1 MAIAFLFLL
10 RQYLS
15 LYPKL
20 PSKSLS
26 SYLGLPCNALQM
38 WAAIPVLHQFIL
50 LYNKLLQHMPWVC
63 EAQTDDH
70 TVCRG
75 SESRAGQLGNSAPLS
90 RFQRP
95 EIKVTTGLRV
105 SVDSQDT
112 RQFRAV
118 WQVPLLQVGILR
130 FLFLAGCGGV
140 PFLSTVTMTVCG
152 TDQQGVWFLVSW
164 DEMAIPWPLVTCW
177 ILSEE
182 VTIPT
187 VSQPPPTSKGCH
199 YTMCRSWT
207 PSWSST
213 YWSWQFWGV
222 SDTLLSELWEIYG
235 ISH

>member
-1 MAIAFLFLL
+1 MAIAFLFCLL

-26 SYLGLPCNALQM
+26 SYLGLPGNALQM

-50 LYNKLLQHMPWVC
+50 LYNKLLQLMPWVC

-75 SESRAGQLGNSAPLS
+75 SESRTGQLGNSAPLS

-95 EIKVTTGLRV
+95 EIKVTTGLWV

-112 RQFRAV
+112 WQLRDV
-118 WQVPLLQVGILR
+118 WQVPLLQVGMLR

-140 PFLSTVTMTVCG
+140 PFLSTG
-152 TDQQGVWFLVSW
+152 THSHHDSLWHRPAGGVIPGQLGW
-164 DEMAIPWPLVTCW
+164 DGYPMATGHTLNTQWGSHHPHSFT
-177 ILSEE
+177 
-182 VTIPT
+182 TT
-187 VSQPPPTSKGCH
+187 
-199 YTMCRSWT
+199 
-207 PSWSST
+207 T
-213 YWSWQFWGV
+213 YF
-222 SDTLLSELWEIYG
+222 
-235 ISH
+235 